1 MKRIL
6 TAAALVPPVVYV
18 VLAGPAWLLLAVVAL
33 VAALSYY
40 EFDALAARC
49 GVGGF
54 GPLGY
59 GAGLLLLLL
68 PPREGLL
75 AAVLLVLL
83 ALVLA
88 MRAADLAHALP
99 RAALFALGLIYIF
112 GSWKFAIP
120 LHASS
125 PHILMCVLLVNWT
138 GDTGAYYVGRAFGRH
153 PLAPR
158 VSPKKSWEGAA
169 ASLVVA
175 IAVGTAYLM
184 YFLPAMRVVYMVL
197 IAAAA
202 NIAGQVGD
210 LAESAI
216 KRGAGVKDS
225 GGILPGHGGFLDRVD
240 GTLFALPAVY
250 LLVRILG

>member
-6 TAAALVPPVVYV
+6 TAVALVPPVVYV

-40 EFDALAARC
+40 EYDALAARY
-49 GVGGF
+49 GFGGF

-68 PPREGLL
+68 PQGEGLL
-75 AAVLLVLL
+75 AAVLCVLL
-83 ALVLA
+83 ALALA

-99 RAALFALGLIYIF
+99 RAALFALGLVYIF
-112 GSWKFAIP
+112 GSWSFAIP
-120 LHASS
+120 LHAYS
-125 PHILMCVLLVNWT
+125 PHWLMCVLLVNWA
-138 GDTGAYYVGRAFGRH
+138 GDTGAYYVGRPFGRH
-153 PLAPR
+153 RLAPR

-169 ASLVVA
+169 ASVVVA
-175 IAVGTAYLM
+175 VAAGTAYLW
-184 YFLPAMRVVYMVL
+184 YFLPAVPVLYMVL
-197 IAAAA
+197 VSAAA

-216 KRGAGVKDS
+216 KRGASVKDS

-250 LLVRILG
+250 LLLRILG

>member
-18 VLAGPAWLLLAVVAL
+18 VLAGPVWLLLAVVAL

-40 EFDALAARC
+40 EFEALAARG

-59 GAGLLLLLL
+59 GAGLLLLL
-68 PPREGLL
+68 PSSEGLL
-75 AAVLLVLL
+75 AAVLCVLL

-99 RAALFALGLIYIF
+99 RAALFALGLVYIF
-112 GSWKFAIP
+112 GCWKFAIP

-125 PHILMCVLLVNWT
+125 PHILMCVLLVNWA

-153 PLAPR
+153 RMAPR

-175 IAVGTAYLM
+175 IASGTAYLM
-184 YFLPAMRVVYMVL
+184 YFLPAMSVVYMVL

-216 KRGAGVKDS
+216 KRGVGVKDS